1 MKVEEIGMMIPL
13 LLNIGNIK
21 IEKIEINNKGEV
33 VIKVESTKETGKCH
47 QCEKEISEYYGE
59 DKTIRL
65 RHFPMLGHKVY
76 IEIKPKRYIC
86 KECKNNPTSTQ
97 ELEWYKPKSTTTKEY
112 EKYLLLQIINS
123 TIEDVSI
130 KNDIGYKVIEAIIEK
145 HINKTINWDE
155 FEELKQLGLDEI
167 ALKKGHKDQVTI
179 ITTRSAKTG
188 VSILAVLED
197 KKKET
202 VKKFLETMP
211 ERLKKTVKIIC
222 TDMYE
227 GFVNAAKEVFLNAKI
242 VIDRYHVAKTYRNCA
257 DDLRKKELKRLKKEL
272 PKEQYD
278 EIKGAMWPFRKKRAD
293 LEEDEV
299 KLLDRLF
306 TYSPELKQAY
316 DFTNQLTD
324 IFEKELSKSKAT
336 KQIKN
341 WKKRVT
347 DSGLKCFDSFFTT
360 LDNWIDEITNYFTNR
375 FNSGFV
381 EGFNN
386 KLKLIKRRCYG
397 ISNIVHFFQRAFLD
411 TQGYKL
417 FASISC

>member
-1 MKVEEIGMMIPL
+1 MKLEEIGMTIPL
-13 LLNIGNIK
+13 LLNIANIK
-21 IEKIEINNKGEV
+21 IEGIEINNKGEV
-33 VIKVESTKETGKCH
+33 VIKVESTKEKGKCH

-59 DKTIRL
+59 DKAIRL

-145 HINKTINWDE
+145 HISKTINWDE

-167 ALKKGHKDQVTI
+167 ALKKGHKDQVAI

-202 VKKFLETMP
+202 VKKFLETIP
-211 ERLKKTVKIIC
+211 ERLKKTVKIVC

-242 VIDRYHVAKTYRNCA
+242 VIDRYHVAKTYRNCT

-306 TYSPELKQAY
+306 TYSPALKQAY
-316 DFTNQLTD
+316 DFRNQLTD

-341 WKKRVT
+341 WKKRVS

-386 KLKLIKRRCYG
+386 KLKVIKRRCYG

-411 TQGYKL
+411 SQGYKL